1 MERLQSDFKDPKDLR
16 DLKVLKVLSTIEPA
30 AICSSVPISSRR

>member
-1 MERLQSDFKDPKDLR
+1 MERLQSNLKDLKDFR
-16 DLKVLKVLSTIEPA
+16 DLKILSTIEPA